1 MKNWRLVVSIFLGT
15 FYLGKAQTIGQDL
28 DNFVGDMVQLS
39 KGFVAPAATASVYQS
54 TSAWTRTARG
64 LDKFKFDVSVHA
76 NVLPI
81 PRKQR
86 AQNVSN
92 SDFNSLVIRGGQT
105 TTSIPTALGGDTDV
119 FFDFTIGGENYELQA
134 FEGVDRTYLAHP
146 YIQAAVGLWKE
157 TEVILRYSPKVKIN
171 ASDYSIVG
179 GAVKHNI
186 SQHFIKRDS
195 TNSNLEL
202 AVLASYS
209 KFDLNLFFDPFVLES
224 TNSSSGSQPLAV
236 INSSIVDANA
246 WLFQCIASKRFC
258 KKFEVLATLG
268 YTLGDFQYKLGGS
281 EGFLLDLF
289 NRALERLEETRTGIK
304 GDVGLNYYFS
314 PKWCVNGTLTIGEF
328 ANTNM
333 SIHYLF

>member
-1 MKNWRLVVSIFLGT
+1 MKNWRLLLSIFLGT

-54 TSAWTRTARG
+54 TSAWTRTAKG
-64 LDKFKFDVSVHA
+64 LGKFKLDVSVHA

-134 FEGVDRTYLAHP
+134 FEGVDRDYLAHP
-146 YIQAAVGLWKE
+146 YVQAAVGLWKE
-157 TEVILRYSPKVKIN
+157 TEVILRYSPKIKIN
-171 ASDYSIVG
+171 ASDYSIMG
-179 GAVKHNI
+179 AAVKHNI

-195 TNSNLEL
+195 ANSNFEL

-224 TNSSSGSQPLAV
+224 TNSSAGTQPLAV
-236 INSSIVDANA
+236 INSSIVDAHA
-246 WLFQCIASKRFC
+246 LLLQCIASKRF

-268 YTLGDFQYKLGGS
+268 YTRGDFNYKLGGS

-289 NRALERLEETRTGIK
+289 NRALERLEEKRNGVK
-304 GDVGLNYYFS
+304 GDLGVNYYLA
-314 PKWCVNGTLTIGEF
+314 PKWCLNATVAIGEY